1 MRTSVDEQFRLQ
13 ARRRLR
19 QTGIASGLV
28 LLSAG
33 AVNAQP
39 ASDQSASV
47 PGSGGLQEIVVT
59 AQRRS
64 ENIQNVPIAVTAFTS
79 ETLKSKGITDIHAL
93 SNLTPNVNLDAGAP
107 FSGDSS
113 VLSASIRGIGQ
124 DDFAFNLDPGVGVYL
139 DGVYLART
147 IGANQNLLDVD
158 RIEILKGP
166 QGTLFGANTIGG
178 AISIVT
184 HTPGPEQHFE
194 ATATTGRYNRRD
206 FAFTADMP
214 ITSNLLSTITVSS
227 QVRDGYQKVIPYPA
241 GAPEATIPYVVD
253 PQTAY
258 PKAGTDG
265 SDSNGGQNLQ
275 VIRGKLLFLASDK
288 VKVTFSGDWAHQNQS
303 AIPDTD
309 QLAIPN
315 ATFSGIY
322 NMCISTSAARL
333 NSLDMQNSAD
343 QAYISSF
350 DPSFVP
356 VFQANQTT
364 RIFNTTNGLCAPR
377 ASGAAIPS
385 GTGLPYPGGAAL
397 GGAGYIGGPPGPFN
411 AATAGAGYQGSANP
425 RIFWNSAATNTGNID
440 TTYSTG
446 PSFAKYDAFGG
457 SGTVDVDLT
466 DALHFKSITGYR
478 QIKWDVGIDLDGTP
492 ESIQEVTDQQHQYQW
507 SEELQLSGKAL
518 DNKLDFVGGLYF
530 FHEAGY
536 VHDFVPFEGILFI
549 YDAANDVDTKNY
561 AAFVHADYKITDQF
575 GLTLGGRYTDDRK
588 KFVGGQEDLNG
599 FAYKFLGCPSN
610 VVLNPVPFGPPGGIP
625 NPAGLP
631 CSVFVGFPDASQPLR
646 YFPPA
651 PLSQTYHIF
660 TPTAGVQYHV
670 NSDMMLYA
678 NYSKGFKAGGWS
690 TRLSQAVLDG
700 NLLAFKPEYSK
711 TTELGLKSEWLE
723 HHLLANA
730 AIFYTDYTNIQLNV
744 QTGASPVYLNAG
756 NAKMKGGELEMQAI
770 LGHGLS
776 LNFAGA
782 YIDAYYT
789 YVNPAIGIPQSY
801 DLATGTVFGAPLS
814 AQLPKTPKYKLSLGP
829 TYDIGLANSAT
840 LRLAADFTY
849 TARMFND
856 SLNTPELIR
865 PPTHNLDAS
874 IHYLSPAGTYE
885 FVVGGTN
892 LTDDRYITVG
902 SVNYAAG
909 EIASTYNPPRE
920 WYLSI
925 KAKVGQ

>member
-1 MRTSVDEQFRLQ
+1 M
-13 ARRRLR
+13 
-19 QTGIASGLV
+19 
-28 LLSAG
+28 
-33 AVNAQP
+33 
-39 ASDQSASV
+39 
-47 PGSGGLQEIVVT
+47 
-59 AQRRS
+59 
-64 ENIQNVPIAVTAFTS
+64 
-79 ETLKSKGITDIHAL
+79 
-93 SNLTPNVNLDAGAP
+93 NLDAGSP

-184 HTPGPEQHFE
+184 HTPTAEPHFQ
-194 ATATTGRYNRRD
+194 ATATTGRFNRRD

-214 ITSNLLSTITVSS
+214 ITTNLLSTITVSS

-241 GAPEATIPYVVD
+241 GSPEATIPYAVD

-275 VIRGKLLFLASDK
+275 VIRGKLLFLASDA
-288 VKVTFSGDWAHQNQS
+288 VKVTFAGDWAHQNQS
-303 AIPDTD
+303 AIPNTD

-333 NSLDMQNSAD
+333 NSLSMQNPAD

-356 VFQANQTT
+356 VFFANQTT
-364 RIFNTTNGLCAPR
+364 NIFNTTNGLCAPR
-377 ASGAAIPS
+377 ASGTAIPS
-385 GTGLPYPGGAAL
+385 GTGVPYPGGAAL
-397 GGAGYIGGPPGPFN
+397 GGAGYIGGPAGPFN
-411 AATAGAGYQGSANP
+411 AATAGAGYQGSASP

-457 SGTVDVDLT
+457 SGTIDVDLT

-549 YDAANDVDTKNY
+549 YDAANDVDTKTY

-599 FAYKFLGCPSN
+599 FSYKFLGCPSN
-610 VVLNPVPFGPPGGIP
+610 AVLNPVPFGPPGGIP

-631 CSVFVGFPDASQPLR
+631 CSVFVGFPDATQPLR

-660 TPTAGVQYHV
+660 TPTAGLQYHLD
-670 NSDMMLYA
+670 SDHMLYA

-690 TRLSQAVLDG
+690 TRLSLPVADG

-711 TTELGLKSEWLE
+711 TTELGLKSEWLN
-723 HHLLANA
+723 HRLLANA
-730 AIFYTDYTNIQLNV
+730 AIFYTNYDNIQLNV

-756 NAKMKGGELEMQAI
+756 NARMKGGELEMQAL

-789 YVNPAIGIPQSY
+789 FVNPAIGIPQHY
-801 DLATGTVFGAPLS
+801 DLASGTVFGPPLS
-814 AQLPKTPKYKLSLGP
+814 AQIPKTPKYKLSLGP
-829 TYDIGLANSAT
+829 TYDFSLPNSGT
-840 LRLAADFTY
+840 IRLAADFTY

-856 SLNTPELIR
+856 SLNTPELVR
-865 PPTHNLDAS
+865 PPTRNLDAS
-874 IHYLSPAGTYE
+874 VHYLSPSGTYE
-885 FVVGGTN
+885 LVAGATN

-909 EIASTYNPPRE
+909 EIASTYNPPRQ
-920 WYLSI
+920 WYLTI